1 MARKPIQGFE
11 DLEVFQN
18 SYSASLIV
26 MKEVVPRL
34 PANER
39 YDLADQLSRSSKAI
53 PRLIAEGYG
62 KRHQKLG
69 FHKYLDDA
77 LAECNETIVSLMR
90 SRDLYPSCVDANRC
104 NELIELYKQT
114 AKQTYR
120 LAEVW
125 QNFLG
130 PRERA
135 NPNPASK
142 PKPKPGCSP

>member
-1 MARKPIQGFE
+1 MAGRPIQGFE

-26 MKEVVPRL
+26 MKEIVPRL
-34 PANER
+34 PMNER
-39 YDLADQLSRSSKAI
+39 YDLADQLSRSCKAI

-69 FHKYLDDA
+69 FHKYLEDA
-77 LAECNETIVSLMR
+77 MSECNETIVSLMHT
-90 SRDLYPSCVDANRC
+90 RDLYSTCVNSERC
-104 NELIELYKQT
+104 NHLIQVYKQT
-114 AKQTYR
+114 VKQVYR

-125 QNFLG
+125 QNFQG
-130 PRERA
+130 PRARA

-142 PKPKPGCSP
+142 PNPKPGCSP